1 VRELQAEDRNPVN
14 GRKYLWLIPA
24 LLIFLI
30 PDLIYLFLS
39 TEESLMEKWMLG
51 FISVSIALILPVLF
65 ARNLKLYS
73 ILILIL
79 SLAFGI
85 ISTGI
90 VIFYK
95 SRMNVNTM
103 GAILNTHW
111 KEASEFL
118 SGYEFITAMILLI
131 LFGLFILII
140 LNIPKRLPRIISR
153 KLFLA
158 AIALF
163 ITGSIW
169 FTLGKGESIRLFLKS
184 NLYKNYYPVYC
195 FKSLSMYYREEL
207 RVKENVKKAALIRFN
222 AVRNSK
228 IPVRSLHVLIIGESG
243 RYENWTVNGYQ
254 RPTSPRMMNM
264 QNLVS
269 YSDAISSHNET
280 VRSVALTVT
289 NAGARKALHHSAYP
303 GILKLFREAGY
314 RTYWISNQND
324 WGALPVRVHMTE
336 ADSIHC
342 TISSKG
348 VTDEYDGTLLP
359 IIRNSLNG
367 KEDKFLIIH
376 LTANHWSYEK
386 RYPTEFAVFGNI
398 NEKSKLGYF
407 DKRRKQELI
416 DIYDNSVLYQDYIIS
431 EIVRMLDN
439 TNSVYTMTYIPDH
452 GENLFDDCRNLTGH
466 GTNFTSASFRI
477 PMFICYSDSFAKYY
491 PGKKDALILHK
502 QLPFVVGEN
511 LFQSV
516 ADIADL
522 QFENSDPVKSIA
534 SENYKPLDKRPI
546 LLPDLKVVFYEDE
559 VEKEKIEIMK
569 CAGK

>member
-1 VRELQAEDRNPVN
+1 MRGLQAEDRDPVN
-14 GRKYLWLIPA
+14 GRKYLWVIPA
-24 LLIFLI
+24 LLIFLL

-39 TEESLMEKWMLG
+39 SEERLIDKWMLG
-51 FISVSIALILPVLF
+51 AISISIALFLPVLL
-65 ARNLKLYS
+65 ARNLKLYA
-73 ILILIL
+73 IIVLLL
-79 SLAFGI
+79 SLVFGI

-90 VIFYK
+90 VVFYK

-103 GAILNTHW
+103 GAILNTHR
-111 KEASEFL
+111 KEAGEFL
-118 SGYEFITAMILLI
+118 GGYEIITALILLI
-131 LFGLFILII
+131 LIGVFILII
-140 LNIPKRLPRIISR
+140 RNIPKKLPQHITR
-153 KLFLA
+153 KIFFVAL
-158 AIALF
+158 ALF
-163 ITGSIW
+163 IIGFTW
-169 FTLGKGESIRLFLKS
+169 FTMAKGESVRLFLKS

-222 AVRNSK
+222 AGRNK
-228 IPVRSLHVLIIGESG
+228 KLPLRSLHVLIIGESG
-243 RYENWTVNGYQ
+243 RYENWTVNGYH
-254 RPTSPRMMNM
+254 RPTSPRMMEM

-289 NAGARKALHHSAYP
+289 NAGARNALQHSAYP
-303 GILKLFREAGY
+303 GILKLFREAGF

-324 WGALPVRVHMTE
+324 WGALPVRIHMTE

-348 VTDEYDGTLLP
+348 VTDEFDGTLLP

-367 KEDKFLIIH
+367 SEDKFLIIH

-386 RYPTEFAVFGNI
+386 RYPNEFAVFGNI

-439 TNSVYTMTYIPDH
+439 TNAVYTMTYIPDH

-477 PMFICYSDSFAKYY
+477 PMFICYSDSFARYY
-491 PGKKDALILHK
+491 PEKQAAITGHK
-502 QLPFVVGEN
+502 QLPFVIGEN

-516 ADIADL
+516 ADMADL
-522 QFENSDPVKSIA
+522 HFEKFDPLKSIA
-534 SENYKPLDKRPI
+534 SSDFKPLDKRPI